1 MWQYKGVPYT
11 VEIVD
16 IHGIANTVE
25 PPRKGHFG
33 TNINSSDLSPL

>member
-1 MWQYKGVPYT
+1 MLILEGLGS
-11 VEIVD
+11 
-16 IHGIANTVE
+16 IHDGYTVE